1 MPENRSE
8 EQKRIEEMS
17 FFDLL
22 NSADFFGQ
30 DFWPRWQGSSVQDQF
45 GNIMSAEEQVPQ
57 DYNPEESFLD
67 GLMKNLGIG
76 VNNAVVGTREM
87 VKNPV
92 DTVKG
97 LGSMAATYGQGAVSY
112 LPGVGDLMKLGMTPE
127 RFEEVQAP
135 IIDAAVAGRD
145 LITDPAAMANMAYKY
160 PLEVGGTLAGIPS
173 LVREGG
179 NFFRAPETWD
189 PYDGHVDVPNIVNM
203 DDPVWVNVYDR
214 LVSGELMP
222 DELVSQMRADGNSEM
237 YIDAVLVEM
246 EELMETR
253 AGEIRNFLRS
263 VVEPTPATPG
273 LINTAD
279 NIDYGPTL
287 EQMIPADPVYLPF
300 PDVDDPTRPALTTL
314 DVEEIAAEAEAAGPP
329 PALLDVDDTL
339 AEAGFDGV
347 PTQDMHY
354 DQLMQTDM
362 GPQDLV
368 DNMVASGLNPT
379 RITEELVALRH
390 RARDEY
396 LVTGSLFAE
405 EMGNELASF
414 IERRQLDLPETVP
427 TQQQLWQGVDDTLED
442 INLDDLPDD
451 DALEDFSYLDLPET
465 VPTPAPAM
473 MTPAVTQQLLDTLD
487 DGYTAPD
494 FLPDQMLENLA
505 AAVNNQPELT
515 TQQMLEGPNPAPP
528 LVLRPPEATTAAN
541 FVHPEF
547 RPYQHQLRETV
558 IRAATDG
565 TLDDLYHQM
574 ASMGT
579 PDTAFDQ
586 ISRFGLQAA
595 EQFPDAGLSGLI
607 EQWAQKGK
615 PVASR
620 TSKLTDAKVIFS
632 ALNDIDILD
641 PDAAGAFS
649 PTAQSGAL
657 VNAFKDRLPAKFESK
672 EQLVAALGKLGPDAV
687 RPHDLDI
694 FSNRLDTED
703 LFANG
708 PVTKAQAFEALM
720 QSTDSALD
728 VTKMTGKQTKWHG
741 NFFEQGKLRSRGI
754 DIGEFYDYSE
764 NVLSIPDPVGV
775 TANQGGLVHPA
786 RKHWEAEAIPGA
798 PIAWWRSTVFKGQNK
813 PPVYVLGEAQSDWQQ
828 KIRKFAK
835 TPEAATAELT
845 SLQSKADVKI
855 DRANKVTRR
864 LEELRGERISALDN
878 SRPSI
883 HQLDDGTAV
892 TRPKSSTQLQNELR
906 KEELDIEI
914 QALGLERQKLKAEM
928 KDLDTR
934 ALELKDNPALNE
946 MGWTPKI
953 VGSDKAEWVSTVA
966 KQALLDAVNKGL
978 DTIAIPS
985 GEKVKGY
992 TMGEISGQNAF
1003 YGDVEK
1009 LKADPFAREGQLPNS
1024 MENALNAIAK
1034 KVLGSRNT
1042 FMEGFV
1048 NDRGFERVNVNIEG
1062 VGWVTQFK
1070 LDPKLIAA
1078 LKEEGI
1084 AAYKKGGIVSG
1095 SLLDIDIFG

>member
-1 MPENRSE
+1 ME
-8 EQKRIEEMS
+8 
-17 FFDLL
+17 
-22 NSADFFGQ
+22 
-30 DFWPRWQGSSVQDQF
+30 
-45 GNIMSAEEQVPQ
+45 
-57 DYNPEESFLD
+57 
-67 GLMKNLGIG
+67 NLGTG

-92 DTVKG
+92 DTVKD

-135 IIDAAVAGRD
+135 IINAAVAGRD

-173 LVREGG
+173 LVRAGR

-214 LVSGELMP
+214 LVSEELMP
-222 DELVSQMRADGNSEM
+222 EELVSQMRADGNSEM

-246 EELMETR
+246 EELARRGGNDGAFSNFQDYRLNGNAFEPDPDGGINNNYET
-253 AGEIRNFLRS
+253 
-263 VVEPTPATPG
+263 VVVPTPAPAG
-273 LINTAD
+273 LINTA
-279 NIDYGPTL
+279 N
-287 EQMIPADPVYLPF
+287 
-300 PDVDDPTRPALTTL
+300 
-314 DVEEIAAEAEAAGPP
+314 
-329 PALLDVDDTL
+329 
-339 AEAGFDGV
+339 GV

-547 RPYQHQLRETV
+547 RPYQHQLIDTV

-565 TLDDLYHQM
+565 ALDDLYHQM

-595 EQFPDAGLSGLI
+595 EQFWLFPDAGLSGLI

-620 TSKLTDAKVIFS
+620 TSKLTDAKVTFS

-728 VTKMTGKQTKWHG
+728 VTKMTGEQTKWHG
-741 NFFEQGKLRSRGI
+741 NFFEQGKLTSRGI
-754 DIGEFYDYSE
+754 DIGEFSDYSE
-764 NVLSIPDPVGV
+764 NVLSIPDPLGT

-845 SLQSKADVKI
+845 SLQSKLDVKI

-934 ALELKDNPALNE
+934 TLELKDNPALNE

-985 GEKVKGY
+985 GEKVKRY

-1009 LKADPFAREGQLPNS
+1009 LKADPFTREGQLPNS
-1024 MENALNAIAK
+1024 MENALDAIAK
-1034 KVLGSRNT
+1034 KVFGSN
-1042 FMEGFV
+1042 V

-1070 LDPKLIAA
+1070 LDPKLIAL

>member
-8 EQKRIEEMS
+8 EQKRIEEIS
-17 FFDLL
+17 FFDML
-22 NSADFFGQ
+22 NSTDFFGQ

-92 DTVKG
+92 DTVKD
-97 LGSMAATYGQGAVSY
+97 LGSMAATYGQGAASY
-112 LPGVGDLMKLGMTPE
+112 LPGVNDLMKLGMTPE

-160 PLEVGGTLAGIPS
+160 PLEVAGIPS
-173 LVREGG
+173 LVRAGG
-179 NFFRAPETWD
+179 NFFRAPRSLDNLDNYVLDNFGADPIPDTNTWD

-214 LVSGELMP
+214 LVSEELMP
-222 DELVSQMRADGNSEM
+222 EELVSQMRADGNSEM

-246 EELMETR
+246 EELAR
-253 AGEIRNFLRS
+253 RGGNDGAFSNFQ
-263 VVEPTPATPG
+263 
-273 LINTAD
+273 
-279 NIDYGPTL
+279 DYRLNGNAF
-287 EQMIPADPVYLPF
+287 E

-396 LVTGSLFAE
+396 LVTGSRFVE
-405 EMGNELASF
+405 ELGNELASF

-427 TQQQLWQGVDDTLED
+427 TQQQLWQGVED
-442 INLDDLPDD
+442 
-451 DALEDFSYLDLPET
+451 A
-465 VPTPAPAM
+465 AP
-473 MTPAVTQQLLDTLD
+473 
-487 DGYTAPD
+487 
-494 FLPDQMLENLA
+494 
-505 AAVNNQPELT
+505 AVNNQPELT

-595 EQFPDAGLSGLI
+595 EQFPEAGLSGSI

-657 VNAFKDRLPAKFESK
+657 VKAFENRLPAKFESK

-694 FSNRLDTED
+694 FSNATDD

-708 PVTKAQAFEALM
+708 PITKAQAFEALM

-754 DIGEFYDYSE
+754 DIGEFSDYSE
-764 NVLSIPDPVGV
+764 NVLSIPDPLGT
-775 TANQGGLVHPA
+775 TANQGELVHPA

-1009 LKADPFAREGQLPNS
+1009 LKADPFTREGQLPNS
-1024 MENALNAIAK
+1024 MENALDAIAK
-1034 KVLGSRNT
+1034 KVFGSN
-1042 FMEGFV
+1042 V

>member
-8 EQKRIEEMS
+8 EQKRIDNMS

-87 VKNPV
+87 VKHPV
-92 DTVKG
+92 DTAKG

-160 PLEVGGTLAGIPS
+160 PFEVAGIPS
-173 LVREGG
+173 LVGAG
-179 NFFRAPETWD
+179 VKFVRAPRSLDNLDNYVLDNFGADPIPDTNTWD

-214 LVSGELMP
+214 LVSEELMP
-222 DELVSQMRADGNSEM
+222 EELVSQMRADGNSEM

-246 EELMETR
+246 EELAR
-253 AGEIRNFLRS
+253 RGGNDGAFSNFQ
-263 VVEPTPATPG
+263 
-273 LINTAD
+273 
-279 NIDYGPTL
+279 DYRLNGNAF
-287 EQMIPADPVYLPF
+287 E

-379 RITEELVALRH
+379 QITEELVALRH

-396 LVTGSLFAE
+396 LVTGSRFVE
-405 EMGNELASF
+405 ELGNELASF

-427 TQQQLWQGVDDTLED
+427 TQQQLWQGVED
-442 INLDDLPDD
+442 
-451 DALEDFSYLDLPET
+451 A
-465 VPTPAPAM
+465 AP
-473 MTPAVTQQLLDTLD
+473 
-487 DGYTAPD
+487 
-494 FLPDQMLENLA
+494 
-505 AAVNNQPELT
+505 AVNNQPELT

-620 TSKLTDAKVIFS
+620 TSTLTDAKVIFS

-657 VNAFKDRLPAKFESK
+657 VKAFENRLPAKFESK

-741 NFFEQGKLRSRGI
+741 NFFEQGKLRIRGI
-754 DIGEFYDYSE
+754 DIGEFSDYSE

-775 TANQGGLVHPA
+775 TANQGNLVHPA

-845 SLQSKADVKI
+845 SLQSKLDVKI

-1009 LKADPFAREGQLPNS
+1009 LKADPFTREGQLPNS
-1024 MENALNAIAK
+1024 MENALDAIAK
-1034 KVLGSRNT
+1034 KVFGSN
-1042 FMEGFV
+1042 V

>member
-1 MPENRSE
+1 
-8 EQKRIEEMS
+8 
-17 FFDLL
+17 
-22 NSADFFGQ
+22 
-30 DFWPRWQGSSVQDQF
+30 
-45 GNIMSAEEQVPQ
+45 MSAEEQVPQ
-57 DYNPEESFLD
+57 DYNPEVPFWD
-67 GLMKNLGIG
+67 RFMGNLGTG
-76 VNNAVVGTREM
+76 VTNAVVGTREM

-92 DTVKG
+92 DTAKA
-97 LGSMAATYGQGAVSY
+97 LGSMAATYGQGAVSH

-135 IIDAAVAGRD
+135 IINAAVAGRD
-145 LITDPAAMANMAYKY
+145 LITDPAAMANIAYKY
-160 PLEVGGTLAGIPS
+160 PLDFFGTLASLPS
-173 LVREGG
+173 LVREGR

-214 LVSGELMP
+214 LVSEELMP
-222 DELVSQMRADGNSEM
+222 EELVSQMRADGNSEM
-237 YIDAVLVEM
+237 YIDAVLAEM
-246 EELMETR
+246 EELAR
-253 AGEIRNFLRS
+253 RGGNDGAFSNFQDYRLNGNAFEPDGINNKT
-263 VVEPTPATPG
+263 VVVPTPAPAG
-273 LINTAD
+273 LIN
-279 NIDYGPTL
+279 
-287 EQMIPADPVYLPF
+287 
-300 PDVDDPTRPALTTL
+300 
-314 DVEEIAAEAEAAGPP
+314 AAN
-329 PALLDVDDTL
+329 
-339 AEAGFDGV
+339 GV

-379 RITEELVALRH
+379 QITEELVALRH

-396 LVTGSLFAE
+396 LVTGSRFVE
-405 EMGNELASF
+405 ELGNELASF
-414 IERRQLDLPETVP
+414 IERRQ
-427 TQQQLWQGVDDTLED
+427 
-442 INLDDLPDD
+442 
-451 DALEDFSYLDLPET
+451 LDLPET

-595 EQFPDAGLSGLI
+595 EQFPDAGLSGSI

-741 NFFEQGKLRSRGI
+741 NFFKQGKLTSRGI

-1009 LKADPFAREGQLPNS
+1009 LKADPFTREGQLPNS
-1024 MENALNAIAK
+1024 MENALDAIAK
-1034 KVLGSRNT
+1034 KVFGSN
-1042 FMEGFV
+1042 V

-1095 SLLDIDIFG
+1095 SLLDIDVFG

>member
-45 GNIMSAEEQVPQ
+45 GNIMSAEEKVPQ

-92 DTVKG
+92 DTVKD

-135 IIDAAVAGRD
+135 IINAAVAGRD

-160 PLEVGGTLAGIPS
+160 PLEVGGIPS
-173 LVREGG
+173 LVRAGG
-179 NFFRAPETWD
+179 NFFRAPRSLDDEVLDNFGADPIPDTNTWD
-189 PYDGHVDVPNIVNM
+189 PYVPNIVNM

-214 LVSGELMP
+214 LVSEELMP
-222 DELVSQMRADGNSEM
+222 EELVSQMRADGNSEM
-237 YIDAVLVEM
+237 YIDAVLGEM
-246 EELMETR
+246 EELARRGGNDGAFSNLLDHRANRLFGFLNENAFEPDET
-253 AGEIRNFLRS
+253 
-263 VVEPTPATPG
+263 VVVPTPAPAG
-273 LINTAD
+273 LINTA
-279 NIDYGPTL
+279 N
-287 EQMIPADPVYLPF
+287 
-300 PDVDDPTRPALTTL
+300 
-314 DVEEIAAEAEAAGPP
+314 
-329 PALLDVDDTL
+329 
-339 AEAGFDGV
+339 GV

-362 GPQDLV
+362 SPQDLV
-368 DNMVASGLNPT
+368 DNMVASGLNPA

-396 LVTGSLFAE
+396 FVTGSRFVE
-405 EMGNELASF
+405 ELGNELASF

-595 EQFPDAGLSGLI
+595 EQFPEAGLSGSI

-657 VNAFKDRLPAKFESK
+657 VKAFENRLPAKFESK

-694 FSNRLDTED
+694 FSNATDD

-708 PVTKAQAFEALM
+708 PITKAQAFKALM

-741 NFFEQGKLRSRGI
+741 NFFEQGKLTSRGI
-754 DIGEFYDYSE
+754 DIGEFSDYSE
-764 NVLSIPDPVGV
+764 NVLSIPDPLGT
-775 TANQGGLVHPA
+775 TANQGRLVHPA

-934 ALELKDNPALNE
+934 ALELKDNPALSE

-1024 MENALNAIAK
+1024 MENALDAIAK
-1034 KVLGSRNT
+1034 KVFGSN
-1042 FMEGFV
+1042 V
-1048 NDRGFERVNVNIEG
+1048 NDKGFQRVNVNIEG

>member
-30 DFWPRWQGSSVQDQF
+30 DFRPRWQGSSVQDQF

-57 DYNPEESFLD
+57 DYKPERPFWDSF
-67 GLMKNLGIG
+67 MENLGTG
-76 VNNAVVGTREM
+76 VNNAVVDTREM
-87 VKNPV
+87 VKHPV
-92 DTVKG
+92 DTVKA
-97 LGSMAATYGQGAVSY
+97 LGSMAATYGQGAASY

-135 IIDAAVAGRD
+135 IIDAAVAGGD
-145 LITDPAAMANMAYKY
+145 LVTDPAAMANMLYKY
-160 PLEVGGTLAGIPS
+160 PLEAGGILANLPS

-179 NFFRAPETWD
+179 NFLRAPGSLDNLDDEVLNIFGADPIPDTNTWD
-189 PYDGHVDVPNIVNM
+189 PNVPNIVNM

-214 LVSGELMP
+214 LVSEELMP
-222 DELVSQMRADGNSEM
+222 EELVSQMRADGNNEM

-246 EELMETR
+246 EELALGLGNDGAFSNLQDYRLNGNAFEPD
-253 AGEIRNFLRS
+253 ADGEIRNFLRS
-263 VVEPTPATPG
+263 VVVPTPAPAG
-273 LINTAD
+273 LINAADAVPD

-329 PALLDVDDTL
+329 PALLGVDDTL
-339 AEAGFDGV
+339 EDIDLDEAGFDGV
-347 PTQDMHY
+347 PTQ
-354 DQLMQTDM
+354 
-362 GPQDLV
+362 
-368 DNMVASGLNPT
+368 
-379 RITEELVALRH
+379 
-390 RARDEY
+390 
-396 LVTGSLFAE
+396 
-405 EMGNELASF
+405 
-414 IERRQLDLPETVP
+414 DLPETVP

-465 VPTPAPAM
+465 VPTMEQIAE
-473 MTPAVTQQLLDTLD
+473 L
-487 DGYTAPD
+487 
-494 FLPDQMLENLA
+494 
-505 AAVNNQPELT
+505 VNNQPELT

-595 EQFPDAGLSGLI
+595 EQFPDAGLSGSI

-620 TSKLTDAKVIFS
+620 TSKLPDAKVVFS

-641 PDAAGAFS
+641 PNAAGAFS

-657 VNAFKDRLPAKFESK
+657 VKAFENRMPAKFESK

-694 FSNRLDTED
+694 FSNATDD

-708 PVTKAQAFEALM
+708 PITKAQALKALM

-741 NFFEQGKLRSRGI
+741 NFFEQGKLTSRGI
-754 DIGEFYDYSE
+754 DIGEFSDYSE
-764 NVLSIPDPVGV
+764 NVLSIPDPLGT
-775 TANQGGLVHPA
+775 TANQGKLVHPA

-845 SLQSKADVKI
+845 SLQSKLDVKI

-864 LEELRGERISALDN
+864 FKELIGGI
-878 SRPSI
+878 
-883 HQLDDGTAV
+883 DDV
-892 TRPKSSTQLQNELR
+892 
-906 KEELDIEI
+906 EI
-914 QALGLERQKLKAEM
+914 KDLAIERQKLKAEM

-934 ALELKDNPALNE
+934 SLELKDNPALNE

-1009 LKADPFAREGQLPNS
+1009 LKADPFTREGQLPNS
-1024 MENALNAIAK
+1024 MENALDAIAK
-1034 KVLGSRNT
+1034 KVFGSN
-1042 FMEGFV
+1042 V
-1048 NDRGFERVNVNIEG
+1048 NDKGFQRVNVNIEG

-1084 AAYKKGGIVSG
+1084 AAYKKGGVVSG
-1095 SLLDIDIFG
+1095 SLLDIDVFG

>member
-8 EQKRIEEMS
+8 EQKRIDNMS

-30 DFWPRWQGSSVQDQF
+30 DFRPRWQGSSVQDQF

-57 DYNPEESFLD
+57 DYNPEVPFWDRFME
-67 GLMKNLGIG
+67 NLGTG
-76 VNNAVVGTREM
+76 VTNAVVGTREM
-87 VKNPV
+87 VENPV
-92 DTVKG
+92 DTAKA

-112 LPGVGDLMKLGMTPE
+112 IPGVGDLMKLGMTPE

-135 IIDAAVAGRD
+135 IINAAVAGRD

-179 NFFRAPETWD
+179 NFFRAPRSLDDEVLNNFGAEVLDNVGADPETWD

-214 LVSGELMP
+214 LVSEELMP
-222 DELVSQMRADGNSEM
+222 EELVSQMRADGNSEM

-246 EELMETR
+246 EELARRGGNDGAFSNLLDHR
-253 AGEIRNFLRS
+253 ANRLFGFLNGNAFEPDPDGEIRNFLRS

-329 PALLDVDDTL
+329 PALL
-339 AEAGFDGV
+339 
-347 PTQDMHY
+347 
-354 DQLMQTDM
+354 
-362 GPQDLV
+362 
-368 DNMVASGLNPT
+368 
-379 RITEELVALRH
+379 
-390 RARDEY
+390 
-396 LVTGSLFAE
+396 
-405 EMGNELASF
+405 
-414 IERRQLDLPETVP
+414 
-427 TQQQLWQGVDDTLED
+427 GVDDTLED
-442 INLDDLPDD
+442 IILDDLPDD

-565 TLDDLYHQM
+565 ALDDLYHQM

-595 EQFPDAGLSGLI
+595 EQFWLFPDAGLSGLI

-657 VNAFKDRLPAKFESK
+657 VKAFENRMPAKFESK

-741 NFFEQGKLRSRGI
+741 NFFEQGTLRIRGI
-754 DIGEFYDYSE
+754 DIGEFSDYSE
-764 NVLSIPDPVGV
+764 NVLSIPDPLGT
-775 TANQGGLVHPA
+775 TANQGKLVHPA

-845 SLQSKADVKI
+845 SLQSKLDVKI
-855 DRANKVTRR
+855 DRANKVNRR
-864 LEELRGERISALDN
+864 LEELREERISALDN

-1070 LDPKLIAA
+1070 LDPKLIAL

-1095 SLLDIDIFG
+1095 SLLDIDVFG

>member
-8 EQKRIEEMS
+8 EQKRIDNMS
-17 FFDLL
+17 FFDML
-22 NSADFFGQ
+22 NSTDFFGQ
-30 DFWPRWQGSSVQDQF
+30 DFRPRWQGSSVQDQF

-57 DYNPEESFLD
+57 DYNPEVPFWD
-67 GLMKNLGIG
+67 RFMGNLGTG
-76 VNNAVVGTREM
+76 VTNAVVGTREM

-92 DTVKG
+92 DTAKA
-97 LGSMAATYGQGAVSY
+97 LGSMAATYGQGAVSH

-135 IIDAAVAGRD
+135 IINAAVAGRD

-160 PLEVGGTLAGIPS
+160 PLEVGGTLAGLPS
-173 LVREGG
+173 LVREGR

-203 DDPVWVNVYDR
+203 DDPVWANVYDR
-214 LVSGELMP
+214 LVSEELMP
-222 DELVSQMRADGNSEM
+222 EELVSQMRADGNSEM

-246 EELMETR
+246 EELARRRGNDGAFSNFQDYRLNGNAFEPDET
-253 AGEIRNFLRS
+253 

-379 RITEELVALRH
+379 RITEELVALRQ

-396 LVTGSLFAE
+396 LVTGSRFVE
-405 EMGNELASF
+405 ELGNELALF
-414 IERRQLDLPETVP
+414 IERRQ
-427 TQQQLWQGVDDTLED
+427 
-442 INLDDLPDD
+442 
-451 DALEDFSYLDLPET
+451 LDLPET

-672 EQLVAALGKLGPDAV
+672 EQLVAALGKLGPNAV

-694 FSNRLDTED
+694 FSNATDD

-708 PVTKAQAFEALM
+708 PITKAQAFEALM

-741 NFFEQGKLRSRGI
+741 NFFKQGKLTSRGI
-754 DIGEFYDYSE
+754 DIGEFSDYSE

-775 TANQGGLVHPA
+775 TANQGNLVHPA

-845 SLQSKADVKI
+845 SLLSKSDVKI
-855 DRANKVTRR
+855 DRAFKVKRR
-864 LEELRGERISALDN
+864 LEELQEERISALDN

-914 QALGLERQKLKAEM
+914 QALGLERQKLKAEL
-928 KDLDTR
+928 KDYEIR
-934 ALELKDNPALNE
+934 AQDLNDNPALSE

-1024 MENALNAIAK
+1024 MENALDVIAK
-1034 KVLGSRNT
+1034 KVFGSN
-1042 FMEGFV
+1042 V
-1048 NDRGFERVNVNIEG
+1048 NDRGFQRVNVNIEG

-1095 SLLDIDIFG
+1095 SLLDIDVFG

>member
-8 EQKRIEEMS
+8 EQKRIDNMS
-17 FFDLL
+17 FFDML
-22 NSADFFGQ
+22 NSTDFFGQ
-30 DFWPRWQGSSVQDQF
+30 DFRPRWQGSSVQDQF

-57 DYNPEESFLD
+57 DYNPEVPFWD
-67 GLMKNLGIG
+67 RFMGNLGTG
-76 VNNAVVGTREM
+76 VTNAVVGTREM

-92 DTVKG
+92 DTAKA

-135 IIDAAVAGRD
+135 IINAAVAGRD

-203 DDPVWVNVYDR
+203 DDPVWANVYDR
-214 LVSGELMP
+214 LVSEELMP
-222 DELVSQMRADGNSEM
+222 EELVSQMRADGNSEM

-246 EELMETR
+246 EELARRRGNDGAFSNFQDYRLNGNAFEPDET
-253 AGEIRNFLRS
+253 

-379 RITEELVALRH
+379 RITEELVALRQ

-396 LVTGSLFAE
+396 LVTGSRFVE
-405 EMGNELASF
+405 ELGNELALF
-414 IERRQLDLPETVP
+414 IERRQ
-427 TQQQLWQGVDDTLED
+427 
-442 INLDDLPDD
+442 
-451 DALEDFSYLDLPET
+451 LDLPET

-694 FSNRLDTED
+694 FSNATDD

-708 PVTKAQAFEALM
+708 PITKAQAFEALM

-754 DIGEFYDYSE
+754 DIGEFSDYSE

-775 TANQGGLVHPA
+775 TANQGNLF
-786 RKHWEAEAIPGA
+786 
-798 PIAWWRSTVFKGQNK
+798 T
-813 PPVYVLGEAQSDWQQ
+813 
-828 KIRKFAK
+828 
-835 TPEAATAELT
+835 
-845 SLQSKADVKI
+845 LQE
-855 DRANKVTRR
+855 NT
-864 LEELRGERISALDN
+864 G
-878 SRPSI
+878 
-883 HQLDDGTAV
+883 
-892 TRPKSSTQLQNELR
+892 RPKLS
-906 KEELDIEI
+906 
-914 QALGLERQKLKAEM
+914 LEHQ
-928 KDLDTR
+928 
-934 ALELKDNPALNE
+934 
-946 MGWTPKI
+946 
-953 VGSDKAEWVSTVA
+953 
-966 KQALLDAVNKGL
+966 
-978 DTIAIPS
+978 
-985 GEKVKGY
+985 
-992 TMGEISGQNAF
+992 
-1003 YGDVEK
+1003 
-1009 LKADPFAREGQLPNS
+1009 
-1024 MENALNAIAK
+1024 
-1034 KVLGSRNT
+1034 
-1042 FMEGFV
+1042 
-1048 NDRGFERVNVNIEG
+1048 
-1062 VGWVTQFK
+1062 
-1070 LDPKLIAA
+1070 
-1078 LKEEGI
+1078 
-1084 AAYKKGGIVSG
+1084 
-1095 SLLDIDIFG
+1095 

>member
-1 MPENRSE
+1 VSPPHPPYLRGG
-8 EQKRIEEMS
+8 
-17 FFDLL
+17 LL
-22 NSADFFGQ
+22 CAS
-30 DFWPRWQGSSVQDQF
+30 
-45 GNIMSAEEQVPQ
+45 
-57 DYNPEESFLD
+57 YLH
-67 GLMKNLGIG
+67 
-76 VNNAVVGTREM
+76 
-87 VKNPV
+87 
-92 DTVKG
+92 
-97 LGSMAATYGQGAVSY
+97 ATYGQGAVSY

-135 IIDAAVAGRD
+135 IINAAVAGRD

-173 LVREGG
+173 LVREGR

-189 PYDGHVDVPNIVNM
+189 PYDWHVDVPNIVNM

-214 LVSGELMP
+214 LVSEELMP
-222 DELVSQMRADGNSEM
+222 EEIVSQMRADGNSEM

-246 EELMETR
+246 EELARRGGNDGAFSNLQDYRLNGNAFEPD
-253 AGEIRNFLRS
+253 ADGEIRNFLRS

-329 PALLDVDDTL
+329 PALL
-339 AEAGFDGV
+339 
-347 PTQDMHY
+347 
-354 DQLMQTDM
+354 
-362 GPQDLV
+362 
-368 DNMVASGLNPT
+368 
-379 RITEELVALRH
+379 
-390 RARDEY
+390 
-396 LVTGSLFAE
+396 
-405 EMGNELASF
+405 
-414 IERRQLDLPETVP
+414 
-427 TQQQLWQGVDDTLED
+427 GVDDTLED

-465 VPTPAPAM
+465 VPTMEQIAE
-473 MTPAVTQQLLDTLD
+473 L
-487 DGYTAPD
+487 
-494 FLPDQMLENLA
+494 
-505 AAVNNQPELT
+505 VNNQPELT

-595 EQFPDAGLSGLI
+595 EQFPEAGLSGLI

-620 TSKLTDAKVIFS
+620 TSTLTDAKVTFS

-657 VNAFKDRLPAKFESK
+657 VKAFKDRLPAKFESK

-694 FSNRLDTED
+694 FSNATDD

-708 PVTKAQAFEALM
+708 PITKAQAFEALM

-741 NFFEQGKLRSRGI
+741 NFFEQGKLRIRGI
-754 DIGEFYDYSE
+754 DIGEFSDYSE

-775 TANQGGLVHPA
+775 TANQGNLVHPA

-845 SLQSKADVKI
+845 SLLSKSDVKI

-864 LEELRGERISALDN
+864 LEELREERISALDN

-906 KEELDIEI
+906 REELDIEI

-934 ALELKDNPALNE
+934 ALELKDNPALSE

-1070 LDPKLIAA
+1070 LDPKLIAL

-1095 SLLDIDIFG
+1095 SLLDIDVFG

>member
-8 EQKRIEEMS
+8 EQKRIDNMS

-57 DYNPEESFLD
+57 DYNPEVPFWDSF
-67 GLMKNLGIG
+67 MENLGTG

-92 DTVKG
+92 DTVKD
-97 LGSMAATYGQGAVSY
+97 LGSMAATYGQGAASY

-203 DDPVWVNVYDR
+203 DDPVWVNVYNR
-214 LVSGELMP
+214 LVSEELMP
-222 DELVSQMRADGNSEM
+222 EELVSQMRADGNSEM

-246 EELMETR
+246 EELARRGGNDGAFSNFQDYRLNGNAFEPDET
-253 AGEIRNFLRS
+253 
-263 VVEPTPATPG
+263 VVVPTPAPAG
-273 LINTAD
+273 LINTA
-279 NIDYGPTL
+279 
-287 EQMIPADPVYLPF
+287 
-300 PDVDDPTRPALTTL
+300 
-314 DVEEIAAEAEAAGPP
+314 
-329 PALLDVDDTL
+329 
-339 AEAGFDGV
+339 DGV

-465 VPTPAPAM
+465 VPTMEQIAE
-473 MTPAVTQQLLDTLD
+473 L
-487 DGYTAPD
+487 
-494 FLPDQMLENLA
+494 
-505 AAVNNQPELT
+505 VNNQPELT

-586 ISRFGLQAA
+586 ISRFGQQAA
-595 EQFPDAGLSGLI
+595 EQFPYAGLSGSI

-694 FSNRLDTED
+694 FSNATDD

-708 PVTKAQAFEALM
+708 PITKAQAFEALM

-754 DIGEFYDYSE
+754 DIGEFSDYSE
-764 NVLSIPDPVGV
+764 NVLSIPDPLGT
-775 TANQGGLVHPA
+775 TANQGRLVHPA

-845 SLQSKADVKI
+845 SLLSKSDVKI
-855 DRANKVTRR
+855 DRADKVKRR
-864 LEELRGERISALDN
+864 LKELIVGI
-878 SRPSI
+878 
-883 HQLDDGTAV
+883 DDV
-892 TRPKSSTQLQNELR
+892 
-906 KEELDIEI
+906 EI
-914 QALGLERQKLKAEM
+914 KDLAIERQKLKAEL
-928 KDLDTR
+928 KDYEIR
-934 ALELKDNPALNE
+934 AQDLNDNPALSE

-1070 LDPKLIAA
+1070 LDPKLIAL

-1095 SLLDIDIFG
+1095 SLLDIDVFG

>member
-8 EQKRIEEMS
+8 EQKRIDNMS

-92 DTVKG
+92 DTVKD

-160 PLEVGGTLAGIPS
+160 PFEVAGIPS
-173 LVREGG
+173 LVGAG
-179 NFFRAPETWD
+179 VKFVRAPRSLDNLDNYVLDNFGADPIPDTNTWD

-214 LVSGELMP
+214 LVSEELMP
-222 DELVSQMRADGNSEM
+222 EELVSQMRADGNSEM

-246 EELMETR
+246 EELARRGGNDGAFSNFQDYRLNGNAFEPDPDGGINNNYET
-253 AGEIRNFLRS
+253 
-263 VVEPTPATPG
+263 VVVPTPAPAG
-273 LINTAD
+273 LIN
-279 NIDYGPTL
+279 
-287 EQMIPADPVYLPF
+287 
-300 PDVDDPTRPALTTL
+300 
-314 DVEEIAAEAEAAGPP
+314 AAN
-329 PALLDVDDTL
+329 
-339 AEAGFDGV
+339 GV

-379 RITEELVALRH
+379 QITEELVALRH

-396 LVTGSLFAE
+396 LVTGSRFVE
-405 EMGNELASF
+405 ELGNELASF
-414 IERRQLDLPETVP
+414 IERRQ
-427 TQQQLWQGVDDTLED
+427 
-442 INLDDLPDD
+442 
-451 DALEDFSYLDLPET
+451 LDLPET

-595 EQFPDAGLSGLI
+595 EQFPDAGLSGSI

-694 FSNRLDTED
+694 FSNATDD

-708 PVTKAQAFEALM
+708 PITKAQAFEALM

-741 NFFEQGKLRSRGI
+741 NFFEQGKLTSRGI
-754 DIGEFYDYSE
+754 DIGEFSDYSE
-764 NVLSIPDPVGV
+764 NVLSIPDPLGT
-775 TANQGGLVHPA
+775 TANQGRLVHPA

-1009 LKADPFAREGQLPNS
+1009 LKADPFTREGQLPNS
-1024 MENALNAIAK
+1024 MENALDAIAK
-1034 KVLGSRNT
+1034 KVFGSN
-1042 FMEGFV
+1042 V
-1048 NDRGFERVNVNIEG
+1048 NDKGFQRVNVNIEG

>member
-8 EQKRIEEMS
+8 EQKRIDNMS

-30 DFWPRWQGSSVQDQF
+30 DVRPRWQGSSVQDQF

-57 DYNPEESFLD
+57 DYNPEAPFWD
-67 GLMKNLGIG
+67 GFMKNLGAG
-76 VNNAVVGTREM
+76 VNNAVVGTREI
-87 VKNPV
+87 VKHPV
-92 DTVKG
+92 DTAKD

-135 IIDAAVAGRD
+135 IINAAVAGRD

-173 LVREGG
+173 LVREGR

-189 PYDGHVDVPNIVNM
+189 PYDWHVDVPNIVNM

-214 LVSGELMP
+214 LVSEELMP
-222 DELVSQMRADGNSEM
+222 EEIVSQMRADGNSEM

-246 EELMETR
+246 EELARRGGNDGAFSNLQDYRLNGNAFEPD
-253 AGEIRNFLRS
+253 ADGEIRNFLRS

-329 PALLDVDDTL
+329 PALL
-339 AEAGFDGV
+339 
-347 PTQDMHY
+347 
-354 DQLMQTDM
+354 
-362 GPQDLV
+362 
-368 DNMVASGLNPT
+368 
-379 RITEELVALRH
+379 
-390 RARDEY
+390 
-396 LVTGSLFAE
+396 
-405 EMGNELASF
+405 
-414 IERRQLDLPETVP
+414 
-427 TQQQLWQGVDDTLED
+427 GVDDTLED

-465 VPTPAPAM
+465 VPTMEQIAE
-473 MTPAVTQQLLDTLD
+473 L
-487 DGYTAPD
+487 
-494 FLPDQMLENLA
+494 
-505 AAVNNQPELT
+505 VNNQPELT

-595 EQFPDAGLSGLI
+595 EQFPEAGLSGLI

-620 TSKLTDAKVIFS
+620 TSKLTDAKVTFS

-657 VNAFKDRLPAKFESK
+657 VKAFKDRLPAKFESK

-694 FSNRLDTED
+694 FSNATDD

-708 PVTKAQAFEALM
+708 PITKAQAFEALM

-741 NFFEQGKLRSRGI
+741 NFFEQGKLRIRGI
-754 DIGEFYDYSE
+754 DIGEFSDYSE

-775 TANQGGLVHPA
+775 TANQGNLVHPA

-845 SLQSKADVKI
+845 SLLSKSDVKI

-864 LEELRGERISALDN
+864 LEELREERISALDN

-906 KEELDIEI
+906 REELDIEI

-934 ALELKDNPALNE
+934 ALELKDNPALSE

-1070 LDPKLIAA
+1070 LDPKLIAL

-1095 SLLDIDIFG
+1095 SLLDIDVFG

>member
-1 MPENRSE
+1 M
-8 EQKRIEEMS
+8 I
-17 FFDLL
+17 
-22 NSADFFGQ
+22 
-30 DFWPRWQGSSVQDQF
+30 
-45 GNIMSAEEQVPQ
+45 
-57 DYNPEESFLD
+57 
-67 GLMKNLGIG
+67 
-76 VNNAVVGTREM
+76 
-87 VKNPV
+87 
-92 DTVKG
+92 
-97 LGSMAATYGQGAVSY
+97 
-112 LPGVGDLMKLGMTPE
+112 
-127 RFEEVQAP
+127 
-135 IIDAAVAGRD
+135 
-145 LITDPAAMANMAYKY
+145 
-160 PLEVGGTLAGIPS
+160 
-173 LVREGG
+173 
-179 NFFRAPETWD
+179 
-189 PYDGHVDVPNIVNM
+189 
-203 DDPVWVNVYDR
+203 R
-214 LVSGELMP
+214 LK
-222 DELVSQMRADGNSEM
+222 
-237 YIDAVLVEM
+237 
-246 EELMETR
+246 
-253 AGEIRNFLRS
+253 
-263 VVEPTPATPG
+263 
-273 LINTAD
+273 
-279 NIDYGPTL
+279 
-287 EQMIPADPVYLPF
+287 
-300 PDVDDPTRPALTTL
+300 
-314 DVEEIAAEAEAAGPP
+314 
-329 PALLDVDDTL
+329 
-339 AEAGFDGV
+339 
-347 PTQDMHY
+347 
-354 DQLMQTDM
+354 
-362 GPQDLV
+362 
-368 DNMVASGLNPT
+368 
-379 RITEELVALRH
+379 
-390 RARDEY
+390 
-396 LVTGSLFAE
+396 
-405 EMGNELASF
+405 
-414 IERRQLDLPETVP
+414 
-427 TQQQLWQGVDDTLED
+427 QQ
-442 INLDDLPDD
+442 
-451 DALEDFSYLDLPET
+451 
-465 VPTPAPAM
+465 
-473 MTPAVTQQLLDTLD
+473 QQLLDTLD

-595 EQFPDAGLSGLI
+595 EQFPEAGLSGSI

-657 VNAFKDRLPAKFESK
+657 VKAFENRLPAKFESK

-741 NFFEQGKLRSRGI
+741 NFFKQGKLTSRGI

-1070 LDPKLIAA
+1070 LDPKLIAL

>member
-8 EQKRIEEMS
+8 EQKRIDNMS

-22 NSADFFGQ
+22 NSADFFNQ
-30 DFWPRWQGSSVQDQF
+30 DLRPRWQGSSVQDQF

-57 DYNPEESFLD
+57 DYNPEVPFWDRFME
-67 GLMKNLGIG
+67 NLGTG
-76 VNNAVVGTREM
+76 VTNAVVGTREM

-92 DTVKG
+92 DTAKA
-97 LGSMAATYGQGAVSY
+97 LGSMAATYGQGAVSH

-214 LVSGELMP
+214 LVSEELMP
-222 DELVSQMRADGNSEM
+222 EELVSQMRADGNSEM

-246 EELMETR
+246 EELARRRGNDGAFSNFQDYRLNGNAFEPDET
-253 AGEIRNFLRS
+253 
-263 VVEPTPATPG
+263 VVVPTPAPAG
-273 LINTAD
+273 LINTA
-279 NIDYGPTL
+279 N
-287 EQMIPADPVYLPF
+287 
-300 PDVDDPTRPALTTL
+300 
-314 DVEEIAAEAEAAGPP
+314 
-329 PALLDVDDTL
+329 
-339 AEAGFDGV
+339 GV

-494 FLPDQMLENLA
+494 FLPDQMLENLV

-515 TQQMLEGPNPAPP
+515 TQQILDGPNPAPP

-620 TSKLTDAKVIFS
+620 TSTLTDAKVIFS

-657 VNAFKDRLPAKFESK
+657 VKAFENRLPAKFESK

-741 NFFEQGKLRSRGI
+741 NFFEQGKLTSRGI
-754 DIGEFYDYSE
+754 DIGEFSDYSE

-775 TANQGGLVHPA
+775 TANQGNLVHPA

-864 LEELRGERISALDN
+864 LEELREERISALDN

-928 KDLDTR
+928 NDLDTR

-1024 MENALNAIAK
+1024 MENALDVIAK
-1034 KVLGSRNT
+1034 KVFGSN
-1042 FMEGFV
+1042 V
-1048 NDRGFERVNVNIEG
+1048 NDRGFQRVNVNIEG

>member
-8 EQKRIEEMS
+8 EQKRIDNMS

-30 DFWPRWQGSSVQDQF
+30 DVRPRWQGSSVQDQF
-45 GNIMSAEEQVPQ
+45 GNIMSSEEQVPQ
-57 DYNPEESFLD
+57 DYNPEVPFWD
-67 GLMKNLGIG
+67 RFMGNLGTG
-76 VNNAVVGTREM
+76 VNNAVVDFREM
-87 VKNPV
+87 VKHPV
-92 DTVKG
+92 DMAKG
-97 LGSMAATYGQGAVSY
+97 LGSMAATYGQGAVSH

-135 IIDAAVAGRD
+135 IINAAVAGRD
-145 LITDPAAMANMAYKY
+145 LITDPAAMANIAYKY
-160 PLEVGGTLAGIPS
+160 PLDFFGTLAGLPP
-173 LVREGG
+173 LVREGVKFVRSPRSLDDEVLDNVG
-179 NFFRAPETWD
+179 AEVLDNVGADPETETWD

-214 LVSGELMP
+214 LVSEELMP

-246 EELMETR
+246 EELARRGGNDGAFSNLQDYRLNGNAFEPDPD
-253 AGEIRNFLRS
+253 GEIRDFLRS

-273 LINTAD
+273 LINAADAVFEMPEALRAQIDAHFAPTDQDLTAQLREGLNPTPD
-279 NIDYGPTL
+279 NI
-287 EQMIPADPVYLPF
+287 
-300 PDVDDPTRPALTTL
+300 VDDPTRPALTTL

-329 PALLDVDDTL
+329 PALL
-339 AEAGFDGV
+339 
-347 PTQDMHY
+347 
-354 DQLMQTDM
+354 
-362 GPQDLV
+362 
-368 DNMVASGLNPT
+368 
-379 RITEELVALRH
+379 
-390 RARDEY
+390 
-396 LVTGSLFAE
+396 
-405 EMGNELASF
+405 
-414 IERRQLDLPETVP
+414 
-427 TQQQLWQGVDDTLED
+427 GVDDTLED
-442 INLDDLPDD
+442 IILDDLPDD

-515 TQQMLEGPNPAPP
+515 TQQILDGPNPAPP

-657 VNAFKDRLPAKFESK
+657 VNAFKNRLPAKFESK

-694 FSNRLDTED
+694 FSNATDD

-708 PVTKAQAFEALM
+708 PITKAQAFEALM
-720 QSTDSALD
+720 QSTNSALD

-741 NFFEQGKLRSRGI
+741 NFFKQGKLRSRGI
-754 DIGEFYDYSE
+754 DIGEFSDYSE

-775 TANQGGLVHPA
+775 TANQGKLVHPA

-845 SLQSKADVKI
+845 SLQSKLDVKI
-855 DRANKVTRR
+855 DRANKVNRR
-864 LEELRGERISALDN
+864 LKELIGGI
-878 SRPSI
+878 
-883 HQLDDGTAV
+883 DDV
-892 TRPKSSTQLQNELR
+892 
-906 KEELDIEI
+906 EI
-914 QALGLERQKLKAEM
+914 KDLAIERQKLKAEM

-985 GEKVKGY
+985 GKKVESY

-1024 MENALNAIAK
+1024 MENALDVIAK

-1070 LDPKLIAA
+1070 LDPKLIAL

-1095 SLLDIDIFG
+1095 SLLDIDVFGEEKT

>member
-8 EQKRIEEMS
+8 EQKRIDNMS
-17 FFDLL
+17 FFDML
-22 NSADFFGQ
+22 NSTDFFGQ
-30 DFWPRWQGSSVQDQF
+30 DFRPRWQGSSVQDQF

-57 DYNPEESFLD
+57 DYNPEVPFWD
-67 GLMKNLGIG
+67 RFMGNLGTG
-76 VNNAVVGTREM
+76 VTNAVVGTREM

-92 DTVKG
+92 DTAKA
-97 LGSMAATYGQGAVSY
+97 LGSMAATYGQGAVSH

-135 IIDAAVAGRD
+135 IINAAVAGRD
-145 LITDPAAMANMAYKY
+145 LITDPAAMANIAYKY
-160 PLEVGGTLAGIPS
+160 PLDFFGTLASLPS
-173 LVREGG
+173 LVREGR

-214 LVSGELMP
+214 LVSEELMP
-222 DELVSQMRADGNSEM
+222 EELVSQMRADGNSEM
-237 YIDAVLVEM
+237 YIDAVLAEM
-246 EELMETR
+246 EELARRGGNDGAFSNFQDYRLNGNAFEPDET
-253 AGEIRNFLRS
+253 
-263 VVEPTPATPG
+263 VVVPTPAPAG
-273 LINTAD
+273 LIN
-279 NIDYGPTL
+279 
-287 EQMIPADPVYLPF
+287 
-300 PDVDDPTRPALTTL
+300 
-314 DVEEIAAEAEAAGPP
+314 AAN
-329 PALLDVDDTL
+329 
-339 AEAGFDGV
+339 GV

-379 RITEELVALRH
+379 QITEELVALRH

-396 LVTGSLFAE
+396 LVTGSRFVE
-405 EMGNELASF
+405 ELGNELASF
-414 IERRQLDLPETVP
+414 IERRQ
-427 TQQQLWQGVDDTLED
+427 
-442 INLDDLPDD
+442 
-451 DALEDFSYLDLPET
+451 LDLPET

-595 EQFPDAGLSGLI
+595 EQFPDAGLSGSI

-741 NFFEQGKLRSRGI
+741 NFFKQGKLTSRGI

-1009 LKADPFAREGQLPNS
+1009 LKADPFTREGQLPNS
-1024 MENALNAIAK
+1024 MENALDAIAK
-1034 KVLGSRNT
+1034 KVFGSN
-1042 FMEGFV
+1042 V

-1095 SLLDIDIFG
+1095 SLLDIDVFG

>member
-8 EQKRIEEMS
+8 EQKRIDNMS

-87 VKNPV
+87 VKHPV
-92 DTVKG
+92 DTAKG

-160 PLEVGGTLAGIPS
+160 PFEVAGIPS
-173 LVREGG
+173 LVGAG
-179 NFFRAPETWD
+179 VKFVRAPRSLDNLDNYVLDNFGADPIPDTNTWD

-214 LVSGELMP
+214 LVSEELMP
-222 DELVSQMRADGNSEM
+222 EELVSQMRADGNSEM

-246 EELMETR
+246 EELAR
-253 AGEIRNFLRS
+253 RGGNDGAFSNFQ
-263 VVEPTPATPG
+263 
-273 LINTAD
+273 
-279 NIDYGPTL
+279 DYRLNGNAF
-287 EQMIPADPVYLPF
+287 E

-379 RITEELVALRH
+379 QITEELVALRH

-396 LVTGSLFAE
+396 LVTGSRFVE
-405 EMGNELASF
+405 ELGNELASF

-427 TQQQLWQGVDDTLED
+427 TQQQLWQGVED
-442 INLDDLPDD
+442 
-451 DALEDFSYLDLPET
+451 A
-465 VPTPAPAM
+465 AP
-473 MTPAVTQQLLDTLD
+473 
-487 DGYTAPD
+487 
-494 FLPDQMLENLA
+494 
-505 AAVNNQPELT
+505 AVNNQPELT

-595 EQFPDAGLSGLI
+595 EQFPDAGLSGSI

-657 VNAFKDRLPAKFESK
+657 VKAFENRLPAKFESK

-741 NFFEQGKLRSRGI
+741 NFFKQGKLTSRGI

-1009 LKADPFAREGQLPNS
+1009 LKADPFTREGQLPNS
-1024 MENALNAIAK
+1024 MENALDAIAK
-1034 KVLGSRNT
+1034 KVFGSN
-1042 FMEGFV
+1042 V

>member
-30 DFWPRWQGSSVQDQF
+30 DFRPRWQGSSVQDQF

-57 DYNPEESFLD
+57 DYKPERPFWDSF
-67 GLMKNLGIG
+67 MENLGTG
-76 VNNAVVGTREM
+76 VNNAVVDTREM
-87 VKNPV
+87 VKHPV
-92 DTVKG
+92 DTAKA
-97 LGSMAATYGQGAVSY
+97 LGSMAATYGQGAASY

-135 IIDAAVAGRD
+135 IIDAAVAGGD
-145 LITDPAAMANMAYKY
+145 LVTDPAAMANMLYKY
-160 PLEVGGTLAGIPS
+160 PLEAGGILANLPS

-179 NFFRAPETWD
+179 NFLRAPGSLDNLDDEVLNIFGADPIPDTNTWD
-189 PYDGHVDVPNIVNM
+189 PNVPNIVNM

-214 LVSGELMP
+214 LVSEELMP
-222 DELVSQMRADGNSEM
+222 EELVSQMRADGNNEM

-246 EELMETR
+246 EELALGLGNDGAFSNLQDYRLNGNAFEPDDD
-253 AGEIRNFLRS
+253 GEIRNFLRS
-263 VVEPTPATPG
+263 VVEPTPATAG
-273 LINTAD
+273 LLNTAD
-279 NIDYGPTL
+279 PVFEMPEALRAQID
-287 EQMIPADPVYLPF
+287 AHF

-329 PALLDVDDTL
+329 PALLGVDDTL
-339 AEAGFDGV
+339 EDIDLDEAGFDGV
-347 PTQDMHY
+347 PTQ
-354 DQLMQTDM
+354 
-362 GPQDLV
+362 
-368 DNMVASGLNPT
+368 
-379 RITEELVALRH
+379 
-390 RARDEY
+390 
-396 LVTGSLFAE
+396 
-405 EMGNELASF
+405 
-414 IERRQLDLPETVP
+414 DLPETVP

-465 VPTPAPAM
+465 VPTMEQIAE
-473 MTPAVTQQLLDTLD
+473 L
-487 DGYTAPD
+487 
-494 FLPDQMLENLA
+494 
-505 AAVNNQPELT
+505 VNNQPELT

-595 EQFPDAGLSGLI
+595 EQFPDAGLSGSI

-620 TSKLTDAKVIFS
+620 TSKLPDAKVVFS

-641 PDAAGAFS
+641 PNAAGAFS

-657 VNAFKDRLPAKFESK
+657 VKAFKDRLPAKFESK

-694 FSNRLDTED
+694 FSNATDD

-708 PVTKAQAFEALM
+708 PITKAQAFEALM

-741 NFFEQGKLRSRGI
+741 NFFEQGKLTSRGI
-754 DIGEFYDYSE
+754 DIGEFSDYSE
-764 NVLSIPDPVGV
+764 NVLSIPDPLGT
-775 TANQGGLVHPA
+775 TANQGKLVHPA

-845 SLQSKADVKI
+845 SLQSKLDVKI

-864 LEELRGERISALDN
+864 FKELIGGI
-878 SRPSI
+878 
-883 HQLDDGTAV
+883 DDV
-892 TRPKSSTQLQNELR
+892 
-906 KEELDIEI
+906 EI
-914 QALGLERQKLKAEM
+914 KDLAIERQKLKAEM

-934 ALELKDNPALNE
+934 SLELKDNPALNE

-1024 MENALNAIAK
+1024 MENALDAIAK
-1034 KVLGSRNT
+1034 KVFGSN
-1042 FMEGFV
+1042 V
-1048 NDRGFERVNVNIEG
+1048 NDKGFQRVNVNIEG

-1084 AAYKKGGIVSG
+1084 AAYKKGGVVSG
-1095 SLLDIDIFG
+1095 SLLDIDVFG

>member
-8 EQKRIEEMS
+8 EQKRIDNMS

-30 DFWPRWQGSSVQDQF
+30 DVRPRWQGSSVQDQF

-57 DYNPEESFLD
+57 DYNPEAPFWD
-67 GLMKNLGIG
+67 GFMKNLGAG
-76 VNNAVVGTREM
+76 VNNAVVGTREI
-87 VKNPV
+87 VKHPV
-92 DTVKG
+92 DTAKD

-135 IIDAAVAGRD
+135 IINAAVAGRD

-173 LVREGG
+173 LVREGR

-189 PYDGHVDVPNIVNM
+189 PYDWHVDVPNIVNM

-214 LVSGELMP
+214 LVSEELMP
-222 DELVSQMRADGNSEM
+222 EEIVSQMRADGNSEM

-246 EELMETR
+246 EELARRGGNDGAFSNLQDYRLNGNAFEPD
-253 AGEIRNFLRS
+253 ADGEIRNFLRS

-329 PALLDVDDTL
+329 PALL
-339 AEAGFDGV
+339 
-347 PTQDMHY
+347 
-354 DQLMQTDM
+354 
-362 GPQDLV
+362 
-368 DNMVASGLNPT
+368 
-379 RITEELVALRH
+379 
-390 RARDEY
+390 
-396 LVTGSLFAE
+396 
-405 EMGNELASF
+405 
-414 IERRQLDLPETVP
+414 
-427 TQQQLWQGVDDTLED
+427 GVDDTLED

-465 VPTPAPAM
+465 VPTMEQIAE
-473 MTPAVTQQLLDTLD
+473 L
-487 DGYTAPD
+487 
-494 FLPDQMLENLA
+494 
-505 AAVNNQPELT
+505 VNNQPELT

-595 EQFPDAGLSGLI
+595 EQFPEAGLSGLI

-620 TSKLTDAKVIFS
+620 TSTLTDAKVTFS

-657 VNAFKDRLPAKFESK
+657 VKAFKDRLPAKFESK

-694 FSNRLDTED
+694 FSNATDD

-708 PVTKAQAFEALM
+708 PITKAQAFEALM

-741 NFFEQGKLRSRGI
+741 NFFEQGKLRIRGI
-754 DIGEFYDYSE
+754 DIGEFSDYSE

-775 TANQGGLVHPA
+775 TANQGNLVHPA

-845 SLQSKADVKI
+845 SLLSKSDVKI

-864 LEELRGERISALDN
+864 LEELREERISALDN

-906 KEELDIEI
+906 REELDIEI

-934 ALELKDNPALNE
+934 ALELKDNPALSE

-1070 LDPKLIAA
+1070 LDPKLIAL

-1095 SLLDIDIFG
+1095 SLLDIDVFG

>member
-57 DYNPEESFLD
+57 DYNPEVPFWD
-67 GLMKNLGIG
+67 RFMGNLGTG
-76 VNNAVVGTREM
+76 VNNAVVDFREM
-87 VKNPV
+87 VKHPV
-92 DTVKG
+92 DMAKG
-97 LGSMAATYGQGAVSY
+97 LGSMAATYGQGAVSH

-135 IIDAAVAGRD
+135 IINAAVAGRD

-179 NFFRAPETWD
+179 NFFRAPRSLDDEVLNNFGADPETWD

-214 LVSGELMP
+214 LVSEELMP

-246 EELMETR
+246 EELAR
-253 AGEIRNFLRS
+253 RGGNDGAFSNFQ
-263 VVEPTPATPG
+263 
-273 LINTAD
+273 
-279 NIDYGPTL
+279 DYRLNGNAF
-287 EQMIPADPVYLPF
+287 E

-379 RITEELVALRH
+379 QITEELVALRH

-396 LVTGSLFAE
+396 LVTGSRFVE
-405 EMGNELASF
+405 ELGNELASF

-427 TQQQLWQGVDDTLED
+427 TQQQLWQGVED
-442 INLDDLPDD
+442 
-451 DALEDFSYLDLPET
+451 A
-465 VPTPAPAM
+465 AP
-473 MTPAVTQQLLDTLD
+473 
-487 DGYTAPD
+487 
-494 FLPDQMLENLA
+494 
-505 AAVNNQPELT
+505 AVNNQPELT

-595 EQFPDAGLSGLI
+595 EQFPEAGLSGSI

-620 TSKLTDAKVIFS
+620 TSTLTDAKVIFS

-657 VNAFKDRLPAKFESK
+657 VKAFKDRLPAKFESK

-741 NFFEQGKLRSRGI
+741 NFFNQGKLRIRGI
-754 DIGEFYDYSE
+754 DIGEFSDYSE

-775 TANQGGLVHPA
+775 TANQGNLVHPA

-864 LEELRGERISALDN
+864 LEELREERISALDN

-1009 LKADPFAREGQLPNS
+1009 LKADPFTREGQLPNS
-1024 MENALNAIAK
+1024 MENALDAIAK
-1034 KVLGSRNT
+1034 KVFGSN
-1042 FMEGFV
+1042 V

>member
-1 MPENRSE
+1 
-8 EQKRIEEMS
+8 
-17 FFDLL
+17 
-22 NSADFFGQ
+22 
-30 DFWPRWQGSSVQDQF
+30 
-45 GNIMSAEEQVPQ
+45 
-57 DYNPEESFLD
+57 
-67 GLMKNLGIG
+67 
-76 VNNAVVGTREM
+76 
-87 VKNPV
+87 
-92 DTVKG
+92 
-97 LGSMAATYGQGAVSY
+97 
-112 LPGVGDLMKLGMTPE
+112 
-127 RFEEVQAP
+127 
-135 IIDAAVAGRD
+135 
-145 LITDPAAMANMAYKY
+145 
-160 PLEVGGTLAGIPS
+160 
-173 LVREGG
+173 
-179 NFFRAPETWD
+179 
-189 PYDGHVDVPNIVNM
+189 
-203 DDPVWVNVYDR
+203 
-214 LVSGELMP
+214 
-222 DELVSQMRADGNSEM
+222 
-237 YIDAVLVEM
+237 
-246 EELMETR
+246 
-253 AGEIRNFLRS
+253 
-263 VVEPTPATPG
+263 
-273 LINTAD
+273 
-279 NIDYGPTL
+279 
-287 EQMIPADPVYLPF
+287 
-300 PDVDDPTRPALTTL
+300 
-314 DVEEIAAEAEAAGPP
+314 
-329 PALLDVDDTL
+329 
-339 AEAGFDGV
+339 
-347 PTQDMHY
+347 MHY

-405 EMGNELASF
+405 ELGNELASF

-427 TQQQLWQGVDDTLED
+427 TQQQLWQGVED
-442 INLDDLPDD
+442 
-451 DALEDFSYLDLPET
+451 A
-465 VPTPAPAM
+465 AP
-473 MTPAVTQQLLDTLD
+473 
-487 DGYTAPD
+487 
-494 FLPDQMLENLA
+494 
-505 AAVNNQPELT
+505 AVNNQPELT

-595 EQFPDAGLSGLI
+595 EQFPDAGLSGSI

-657 VNAFKDRLPAKFESK
+657 VKAFENRLPAKFESK

-741 NFFEQGKLRSRGI
+741 NFFEQGKLTSRGI
-754 DIGEFYDYSE
+754 DIGEFSDYSE

-1009 LKADPFAREGQLPNS
+1009 LKADPFTREGQLPNS
-1024 MENALNAIAK
+1024 MENALDAIAK
-1034 KVLGSRNT
+1034 KVFGSN
-1042 FMEGFV
+1042 V

>member
-1 MPENRSE
+1 
-8 EQKRIEEMS
+8 
-17 FFDLL
+17 
-22 NSADFFGQ
+22 
-30 DFWPRWQGSSVQDQF
+30 
-45 GNIMSAEEQVPQ
+45 
-57 DYNPEESFLD
+57 
-67 GLMKNLGIG
+67 
-76 VNNAVVGTREM
+76 
-87 VKNPV
+87 
-92 DTVKG
+92 
-97 LGSMAATYGQGAVSY
+97 
-112 LPGVGDLMKLGMTPE
+112 
-127 RFEEVQAP
+127 
-135 IIDAAVAGRD
+135 
-145 LITDPAAMANMAYKY
+145 
-160 PLEVGGTLAGIPS
+160 
-173 LVREGG
+173 
-179 NFFRAPETWD
+179 
-189 PYDGHVDVPNIVNM
+189 
-203 DDPVWVNVYDR
+203 
-214 LVSGELMP
+214 
-222 DELVSQMRADGNSEM
+222 MRADGNSEM

-246 EELMETR
+246 EELAR
-253 AGEIRNFLRS
+253 RGGNDGAFSNFQ
-263 VVEPTPATPG
+263 
-273 LINTAD
+273 
-279 NIDYGPTL
+279 DYRLNGNAF
-287 EQMIPADPVYLPF
+287 E

-314 DVEEIAAEAEAAGPP
+314 DVVVEPSGPA

-379 RITEELVALRH
+379 QITEELVALRH

-396 LVTGSLFAE
+396 LVTGSRFVE
-405 EMGNELASF
+405 ELGNELASF

-427 TQQQLWQGVDDTLED
+427 TQQQLWQGVEDALED
-442 INLDDLPDD
+442 INLDNLPDD

-505 AAVNNQPELT
+505 PAVNNQPELT

-595 EQFPDAGLSGLI
+595 EQFPDAGLSGSI

-657 VNAFKDRLPAKFESK
+657 VKAFKDRLPAKFESK

-741 NFFEQGKLRSRGI
+741 NFFEQGKLTSRGI
-754 DIGEFYDYSE
+754 DIGEFSDYSE
-764 NVLSIPDPVGV
+764 NVLSIPDPLGT
-775 TANQGGLVHPA
+775 TANQGDLF
-786 RKHWEAEAIPGA
+786 
-798 PIAWWRSTVFKGQNK
+798 T
-813 PPVYVLGEAQSDWQQ
+813 
-828 KIRKFAK
+828 
-835 TPEAATAELT
+835 
-845 SLQSKADVKI
+845 LQE
-855 DRANKVTRR
+855 NT
-864 LEELRGERISALDN
+864 G
-878 SRPSI
+878 
-883 HQLDDGTAV
+883 
-892 TRPKSSTQLQNELR
+892 RPKLS
-906 KEELDIEI
+906 
-914 QALGLERQKLKAEM
+914 LEHQ
-928 KDLDTR
+928 
-934 ALELKDNPALNE
+934 
-946 MGWTPKI
+946 
-953 VGSDKAEWVSTVA
+953 
-966 KQALLDAVNKGL
+966 
-978 DTIAIPS
+978 
-985 GEKVKGY
+985 
-992 TMGEISGQNAF
+992 
-1003 YGDVEK
+1003 
-1009 LKADPFAREGQLPNS
+1009 
-1024 MENALNAIAK
+1024 
-1034 KVLGSRNT
+1034 
-1042 FMEGFV
+1042 
-1048 NDRGFERVNVNIEG
+1048 
-1062 VGWVTQFK
+1062 
-1070 LDPKLIAA
+1070 
-1078 LKEEGI
+1078 
-1084 AAYKKGGIVSG
+1084 
-1095 SLLDIDIFG
+1095 

>member
-8 EQKRIEEMS
+8 EQKRIDNMS

-76 VNNAVVGTREM
+76 VNNAVVDFREM
-87 VKNPV
+87 VKHPV
-92 DTVKG
+92 DTAKG
-97 LGSMAATYGQGAVSY
+97 LGSMAATYGQGAVSH

-179 NFFRAPETWD
+179 NFFRAPRSLDDEVLNNFGADPETWD

-214 LVSGELMP
+214 LVSEELMP
-222 DELVSQMRADGNSEM
+222 EELVSQMRADGNSEM

-246 EELMETR
+246 EELAR
-253 AGEIRNFLRS
+253 RGGNDGAFSNFQ
-263 VVEPTPATPG
+263 
-273 LINTAD
+273 
-279 NIDYGPTL
+279 DYRLNGNAF
-287 EQMIPADPVYLPF
+287 E

-379 RITEELVALRH
+379 QITEELVALRH

-396 LVTGSLFAE
+396 LVTGSRFVE
-405 EMGNELASF
+405 ELGNELASF

-427 TQQQLWQGVDDTLED
+427 TQQQLWQGVED
-442 INLDDLPDD
+442 
-451 DALEDFSYLDLPET
+451 A
-465 VPTPAPAM
+465 AP
-473 MTPAVTQQLLDTLD
+473 
-487 DGYTAPD
+487 
-494 FLPDQMLENLA
+494 
-505 AAVNNQPELT
+505 AVNNQPELT

-595 EQFPDAGLSGLI
+595 EQFPDAGLSGSI

-657 VNAFKDRLPAKFESK
+657 VKAFKDRLPAKFESK

-741 NFFEQGKLRSRGI
+741 NFFNQGKLRSRGI
-754 DIGEFYDYSE
+754 DIGEFSDYSE

-1009 LKADPFAREGQLPNS
+1009 LKADPFTREGQLPNS
-1024 MENALNAIAK
+1024 MENALDAIAK
-1034 KVLGSRNT
+1034 KVFGSN
-1042 FMEGFV
+1042 V

>member
-1 MPENRSE
+1 
-8 EQKRIEEMS
+8 
-17 FFDLL
+17 
-22 NSADFFGQ
+22 
-30 DFWPRWQGSSVQDQF
+30 
-45 GNIMSAEEQVPQ
+45 
-57 DYNPEESFLD
+57 
-67 GLMKNLGIG
+67 MKNLGIG

-87 VKNPV
+87 VKHPV
-92 DTVKG
+92 DTAKD

-160 PLEVGGTLAGIPS
+160 PLEVAGIPS
-173 LVREGG
+173 LVRAGG
-179 NFFRAPETWD
+179 NFFRAPRSLDNLDNYVLDNFGADPIPDTNTWD
-189 PYDGHVDVPNIVNM
+189 PYVPNIVNM

-214 LVSGELMP
+214 LVSEELMP
-222 DELVSQMRADGNSEM
+222 EELVSQMRADGNSEM
-237 YIDAVLVEM
+237 YIDAVLGEM
-246 EELMETR
+246 EELALGLGNDGAFSNLQDYRLNGNAFEPDET
-253 AGEIRNFLRS
+253 
-263 VVEPTPATPG
+263 VVVPTPAPAG
-273 LINTAD
+273 LINAAD
-279 NIDYGPTL
+279 NIN
-287 EQMIPADPVYLPF
+287 
-300 PDVDDPTRPALTTL
+300 
-314 DVEEIAAEAEAAGPP
+314 
-329 PALLDVDDTL
+329 L

-396 LVTGSLFAE
+396 LVTGSRFVE
-405 EMGNELASF
+405 ELGNELASF

-465 VPTPAPAM
+465 VPTMEQIAE
-473 MTPAVTQQLLDTLD
+473 L
-487 DGYTAPD
+487 
-494 FLPDQMLENLA
+494 
-505 AAVNNQPELT
+505 VNNQPELT

-586 ISRFGLQAA
+586 ISRFGQQAA
-595 EQFPDAGLSGLI
+595 EQFPYAGLSGSI

-657 VNAFKDRLPAKFESK
+657 VKAFKDRLPAKFESK

-694 FSNRLDTED
+694 FSNATDD

-708 PVTKAQAFEALM
+708 PITKAQAFEALM

-754 DIGEFYDYSE
+754 DIGEFSDYSE
-764 NVLSIPDPVGV
+764 NVLSIPDPLGT
-775 TANQGGLVHPA
+775 TANQGRLVHPA

-1070 LDPKLIAA
+1070 LDPKLIAL

>member
-8 EQKRIEEMS
+8 EQKRIDNMS

-87 VKNPV
+87 VKHPV
-92 DTVKG
+92 DTANT
-97 LGSMAATYGQGAVSY
+97 LGSMAATYGQGAASY

-160 PLEVGGTLAGIPS
+160 PFEVAGIPS
-173 LVREGG
+173 LVGAG
-179 NFFRAPETWD
+179 VKFVRAPRSLDNLDNYVLDNFGADPIPDTNTWD

-214 LVSGELMP
+214 LVSEELMP
-222 DELVSQMRADGNSEM
+222 EELVSQMRADGNSEM

-246 EELMETR
+246 EELARRGGNDGAFSNFQDYRLNGNAFEPDET
-253 AGEIRNFLRS
+253 
-263 VVEPTPATPG
+263 VVVPTPAPAG
-273 LINTAD
+273 LINTA
-279 NIDYGPTL
+279 N
-287 EQMIPADPVYLPF
+287 
-300 PDVDDPTRPALTTL
+300 
-314 DVEEIAAEAEAAGPP
+314 
-329 PALLDVDDTL
+329 
-339 AEAGFDGV
+339 GV

-595 EQFPDAGLSGLI
+595 EQFPDAGLSGSI

-694 FSNRLDTED
+694 FSNATDD

-708 PVTKAQAFEALM
+708 PITKAQAFEALM

-741 NFFEQGKLRSRGI
+741 NFFEQGKLTSRGI

-1009 LKADPFAREGQLPNS
+1009 LKADPFTREGQLPNS
-1024 MENALNAIAK
+1024 MENALDAIAK
-1034 KVLGSRNT
+1034 KVFGSN
-1042 FMEGFV
+1042 V
-1048 NDRGFERVNVNIEG
+1048 NDRGFQRVNVNIEG

>member
-8 EQKRIEEMS
+8 EQKRIDNMS

-112 LPGVGDLMKLGMTPE
+112 IPGVGDLMKLGMTPE

-145 LITDPAAMANMAYKY
+145 LITDPAAMANIAYKY
-160 PLEVGGTLAGIPS
+160 PLEVAGIPS
-173 LVREGG
+173 LVRAGR

-214 LVSGELMP
+214 LVSEELMP
-222 DELVSQMRADGNSEM
+222 EELVSQMRADGNSEM

-246 EELMETR
+246 EELARRGGNDGAFSNFQDYRLNGNAFEPDET
-253 AGEIRNFLRS
+253 
-263 VVEPTPATPG
+263 VVVPTPAPAG
-273 LINTAD
+273 LINTA
-279 NIDYGPTL
+279 N
-287 EQMIPADPVYLPF
+287 
-300 PDVDDPTRPALTTL
+300 
-314 DVEEIAAEAEAAGPP
+314 
-329 PALLDVDDTL
+329 
-339 AEAGFDGV
+339 GV

-595 EQFPDAGLSGLI
+595 EQFPDAGLSGSI

-620 TSKLTDAKVIFS
+620 TSKLPDAKVIFS

-657 VNAFKDRLPAKFESK
+657 VKAFENRLPAKFESK

-694 FSNRLDTED
+694 FSNATDD

-708 PVTKAQAFEALM
+708 PITKAQAFEALM

-741 NFFEQGKLRSRGI
+741 NFFEQGKLTSRGI
-754 DIGEFYDYSE
+754 DIGEFSDYSE
-764 NVLSIPDPVGV
+764 NVLSIPDPLGT

-1070 LDPKLIAA
+1070 LDPKLIAL

>member
-1 MPENRSE
+1 
-8 EQKRIEEMS
+8 
-17 FFDLL
+17 
-22 NSADFFGQ
+22 
-30 DFWPRWQGSSVQDQF
+30 
-45 GNIMSAEEQVPQ
+45 
-57 DYNPEESFLD
+57 
-67 GLMKNLGIG
+67 
-76 VNNAVVGTREM
+76 
-87 VKNPV
+87 
-92 DTVKG
+92 
-97 LGSMAATYGQGAVSY
+97 
-112 LPGVGDLMKLGMTPE
+112 
-127 RFEEVQAP
+127 
-135 IIDAAVAGRD
+135 
-145 LITDPAAMANMAYKY
+145 
-160 PLEVGGTLAGIPS
+160 
-173 LVREGG
+173 
-179 NFFRAPETWD
+179 
-189 PYDGHVDVPNIVNM
+189 
-203 DDPVWVNVYDR
+203 
-214 LVSGELMP
+214 
-222 DELVSQMRADGNSEM
+222 
-237 YIDAVLVEM
+237 
-246 EELMETR
+246 
-253 AGEIRNFLRS
+253 
-263 VVEPTPATPG
+263 
-273 LINTAD
+273 
-279 NIDYGPTL
+279 
-287 EQMIPADPVYLPF
+287 
-300 PDVDDPTRPALTTL
+300 LTTL

-379 RITEELVALRH
+379 QITEELVALRH

-396 LVTGSLFAE
+396 LVTGSRFVE
-405 EMGNELASF
+405 ELGNELASF
-414 IERRQLDLPETVP
+414 IERRQ
-427 TQQQLWQGVDDTLED
+427 
-442 INLDDLPDD
+442 
-451 DALEDFSYLDLPET
+451 LDLPET

-595 EQFPDAGLSGLI
+595 EQFPDAGLSGSI

-741 NFFEQGKLRSRGI
+741 NFFKQGKLTSRGI

-1024 MENALNAIAK
+1024 MENALDVIAK
-1034 KVLGSRNT
+1034 KVFGSN
-1042 FMEGFV
+1042 V
-1048 NDRGFERVNVNIEG
+1048 NDRGFQRVNVNIEG

-1095 SLLDIDIFG
+1095 SLLDIDVFG

>member
-8 EQKRIEEMS
+8 EQKRIDNMS

-92 DTVKG
+92 DTVKD

-160 PLEVGGTLAGIPS
+160 PFEVAGIPS
-173 LVREGG
+173 LVGAG
-179 NFFRAPETWD
+179 VKFVRAPRSLDNLDNYVLDNFGADPIPDTNTWD

-214 LVSGELMP
+214 LVSEELMP
-222 DELVSQMRADGNSEM
+222 EELVSQMRADGNSEM

-246 EELMETR
+246 EELARRGGNDGAFSNFQDYRLNGNAFEPDPDGGINNNYET
-253 AGEIRNFLRS
+253 
-263 VVEPTPATPG
+263 VVVPTPAPAG
-273 LINTAD
+273 LINTA
-279 NIDYGPTL
+279 N
-287 EQMIPADPVYLPF
+287 
-300 PDVDDPTRPALTTL
+300 
-314 DVEEIAAEAEAAGPP
+314 
-329 PALLDVDDTL
+329 
-339 AEAGFDGV
+339 GV

-595 EQFPDAGLSGLI
+595 EQFPDAGLSGSI

-620 TSKLTDAKVIFS
+620 TSKLPDAKVIFS

-694 FSNRLDTED
+694 FSNATDD

-708 PVTKAQAFEALM
+708 PITKAQAFEALM

-741 NFFEQGKLRSRGI
+741 NFFEQGKLTSRGI
-754 DIGEFYDYSE
+754 DIGEFSDYSE
-764 NVLSIPDPVGV
+764 NVLSIPDPLGT

-1009 LKADPFAREGQLPNS
+1009 LKADPFTREGQLPNS
-1024 MENALNAIAK
+1024 MENALDAIAK
-1034 KVLGSRNT
+1034 KVFGSN
-1042 FMEGFV
+1042 V
-1048 NDRGFERVNVNIEG
+1048 NDKGFQRVNVNIEG

>member
-8 EQKRIEEMS
+8 EQKRIDNMS
-17 FFDLL
+17 FFDML
-22 NSADFFGQ
+22 NSTDFFGQ
-30 DFWPRWQGSSVQDQF
+30 DFFPRWQGSSVQDQF
-45 GNIMSAEEQVPQ
+45 GNIMSSEEKVPQ
-57 DYNPEESFLD
+57 DYNPEAPFWDSF
-67 GLMKNLGIG
+67 MKNLGTG

-87 VKNPV
+87 VKHPV
-92 DTVKG
+92 DTAKA
-97 LGSMAATYGQGAVSY
+97 LGSMAATYGQGAASY

-145 LITDPAAMANMAYKY
+145 LITDPAAMANMLYKY
-160 PLEVGGTLAGIPS
+160 PLEVGGILANLPS
-173 LVREGG
+173 LVLEGR
-179 NFFRAPETWD
+179 NFFRAPRSLDNFGAEVLDNVGADPETWD
-189 PYDGHVDVPNIVNM
+189 PNVPNIVNM

-214 LVSGELMP
+214 LVSEELMP
-222 DELVSQMRADGNSEM
+222 DELASQMRADGNNEM

-246 EELMETR
+246 EELARRRGNDGAFSNLQDHRLNGNAFEPDDD
-253 AGEIRNFLRS
+253 GEIRNFLRS
-263 VVEPTPATPG
+263 VVEPTPATAG
-273 LINTAD
+273 LLNTAD
-279 NIDYGPTL
+279 PVFEMPEALRAQID
-287 EQMIPADPVYLPF
+287 AHF

-329 PALLDVDDTL
+329 PALL
-339 AEAGFDGV
+339 
-347 PTQDMHY
+347 
-354 DQLMQTDM
+354 
-362 GPQDLV
+362 
-368 DNMVASGLNPT
+368 
-379 RITEELVALRH
+379 
-390 RARDEY
+390 
-396 LVTGSLFAE
+396 
-405 EMGNELASF
+405 
-414 IERRQLDLPETVP
+414 
-427 TQQQLWQGVDDTLED
+427 GVDDTLED

-528 LVLRPPEATTAAN
+528 LVLRQPEATTAAN

-607 EQWAQKGK
+607 EQWAQKGN

-657 VNAFKDRLPAKFESK
+657 VKAFKDRLPAKFESK

-694 FSNRLDTED
+694 FSNATDD

-708 PVTKAQAFEALM
+708 PITKAQAFEALM

-754 DIGEFYDYSE
+754 DIGEFSDYSE

-775 TANQGGLVHPA
+775 TANQGKLVHPA

-845 SLQSKADVKI
+845 SLQSKLDVKI

-928 KDLDTR
+928 NDLDTR

-1024 MENALNAIAK
+1024 MENALDAIAK
-1034 KVLGSRNT
+1034 KVFGSN
-1042 FMEGFV
+1042 V
-1048 NDRGFERVNVNIEG
+1048 NDKGFQRVNVNIEG

-1095 SLLDIDIFG
+1095 SLLDIDVFG

>member
-8 EQKRIEEMS
+8 EQKRIDNMS

-57 DYNPEESFLD
+57 DYNPEVPFWDSF
-67 GLMKNLGIG
+67 MENLGTG

-87 VKNPV
+87 VKHPV
-92 DTVKG
+92 DTANA
-97 LGSMAATYGQGAVSY
+97 LGSMAATYGQGAASY

-179 NFFRAPETWD
+179 NFFRAPRSLDDPIPDTNTWD
-189 PYDGHVDVPNIVNM
+189 PYVPNIVNM

-214 LVSGELMP
+214 LVSEELMP
-222 DELVSQMRADGNSEM
+222 EELVSQMRADGNSEM
-237 YIDAVLVEM
+237 YIDAVLGEM
-246 EELMETR
+246 EELALGLGNDGAFSNLQDYRLNGNAFEPDET
-253 AGEIRNFLRS
+253 
-263 VVEPTPATPG
+263 VVVPTPAPAG
-273 LINTAD
+273 LINA
-279 NIDYGPTL
+279 
-287 EQMIPADPVYLPF
+287 A
-300 PDVDDPTRPALTTL
+300 DVDDPTRPALTTL

-329 PALLDVDDTL
+329 PALLDVDDTF

-396 LVTGSLFAE
+396 LVTGSRFVE
-405 EMGNELASF
+405 ELGNELASF
-414 IERRQLDLPETVP
+414 IERRQLDIPETVP

-465 VPTPAPAM
+465 VPTMEQIAE
-473 MTPAVTQQLLDTLD
+473 L
-487 DGYTAPD
+487 
-494 FLPDQMLENLA
+494 
-505 AAVNNQPELT
+505 VNNQPELT

-586 ISRFGLQAA
+586 ISRFGQQAA
-595 EQFPDAGLSGLI
+595 EQFPYAGLSGSI

-620 TSKLTDAKVIFS
+620 TSKLTDAKVTFS

-657 VNAFKDRLPAKFESK
+657 VKAFKDRLPAKFESK

-741 NFFEQGKLRSRGI
+741 NFFEQGKLRIRGI
-754 DIGEFYDYSE
+754 DIGEFSDYSE

-845 SLQSKADVKI
+845 SLLSKSDVKI
-855 DRANKVTRR
+855 DRSFKVKRR
-864 LEELRGERISALDN
+864 LEELIVGI
-878 SRPSI
+878 
-883 HQLDDGTAV
+883 DDV
-892 TRPKSSTQLQNELR
+892 
-906 KEELDIEI
+906 EI
-914 QALGLERQKLKAEM
+914 KDLAIERQKLKAEL
-928 KDLDTR
+928 KDYEIR
-934 ALELKDNPALNE
+934 AQDLNDNPALSE

-1024 MENALNAIAK
+1024 MENALDAIAK
-1034 KVLGSRNT
+1034 KVFGSN
-1042 FMEGFV
+1042 V
-1048 NDRGFERVNVNIEG
+1048 NDKGFQRVNVNIEG

>member
-76 VNNAVVGTREM
+76 VNNAVVDFREM
-87 VKNPV
+87 VKHPV
-92 DTVKG
+92 DTAKG
-97 LGSMAATYGQGAVSY
+97 LGSMAATYGQGAVSH

-160 PLEVGGTLAGIPS
+160 PFEVAGIPS
-173 LVREGG
+173 LVGAG
-179 NFFRAPETWD
+179 VKFVRAPRSLDNLDNYVLDNFGADPIPDTNTWD

-214 LVSGELMP
+214 LVSEELMP
-222 DELVSQMRADGNSEM
+222 EELVSQMRADGNSEM

-246 EELMETR
+246 EELAR
-253 AGEIRNFLRS
+253 RGGNDGAFSNFQ
-263 VVEPTPATPG
+263 
-273 LINTAD
+273 
-279 NIDYGPTL
+279 DYRLNGNAF
-287 EQMIPADPVYLPF
+287 E

-379 RITEELVALRH
+379 QITEELVALRH

-396 LVTGSLFAE
+396 LVTGSRFVE
-405 EMGNELASF
+405 ELGNELASF

-427 TQQQLWQGVDDTLED
+427 TQQQLWQGVED
-442 INLDDLPDD
+442 
-451 DALEDFSYLDLPET
+451 A
-465 VPTPAPAM
+465 AP
-473 MTPAVTQQLLDTLD
+473 
-487 DGYTAPD
+487 
-494 FLPDQMLENLA
+494 
-505 AAVNNQPELT
+505 AVNNQPELT

-595 EQFPDAGLSGLI
+595 EQFPDAGLSGSI

-620 TSKLTDAKVIFS
+620 TSTLTDAKVIFS

-657 VNAFKDRLPAKFESK
+657 VKAFENRLPAKFESK

-741 NFFEQGKLRSRGI
+741 NFFEQGKLRIRGI
-754 DIGEFYDYSE
+754 DIGEFSDYSE

-775 TANQGGLVHPA
+775 TANQGNLVHPA

-864 LEELRGERISALDN
+864 LEELREERISALDN

-1009 LKADPFAREGQLPNS
+1009 LKADPFTREGQLPNS
-1024 MENALNAIAK
+1024 MENALDAIAK
-1034 KVLGSRNT
+1034 KVFGSN
-1042 FMEGFV
+1042 V

>member
-8 EQKRIEEMS
+8 EQKRIDNMS

-22 NSADFFGQ
+22 NSADFFNQ
-30 DFWPRWQGSSVQDQF
+30 DLRPRWQGSSVQDQF

-76 VNNAVVGTREM
+76 VNNAVVDFREM
-87 VKNPV
+87 VKHPV
-92 DTVKG
+92 DTAKG
-97 LGSMAATYGQGAVSY
+97 LGSMAATYGQGAVSH

-160 PLEVGGTLAGIPS
+160 PFEVAGIPS
-173 LVREGG
+173 LVGAG
-179 NFFRAPETWD
+179 VKFVRAPRSLDNLDNYVLDNFGADPIPDTNTWD

-214 LVSGELMP
+214 LVSEELMP
-222 DELVSQMRADGNSEM
+222 EELVSQMRADGNSEM

-246 EELMETR
+246 EELAR
-253 AGEIRNFLRS
+253 RGGNDGAFSNFQ
-263 VVEPTPATPG
+263 
-273 LINTAD
+273 
-279 NIDYGPTL
+279 DYRLNGNAF
-287 EQMIPADPVYLPF
+287 E

-379 RITEELVALRH
+379 QITEELVALRH

-396 LVTGSLFAE
+396 LVTGSRFVE
-405 EMGNELASF
+405 ELGNELASF

-427 TQQQLWQGVDDTLED
+427 TQQQLWQGVED
-442 INLDDLPDD
+442 
-451 DALEDFSYLDLPET
+451 A
-465 VPTPAPAM
+465 AP
-473 MTPAVTQQLLDTLD
+473 
-487 DGYTAPD
+487 
-494 FLPDQMLENLA
+494 
-505 AAVNNQPELT
+505 AVNNQPELT

-595 EQFPDAGLSGLI
+595 EQFPDAGLSGSI

-620 TSKLTDAKVIFS
+620 TSKLPDAKVIFS

-657 VNAFKDRLPAKFESK
+657 VKAFENRLPAKFESK

-741 NFFEQGKLRSRGI
+741 NFFNQGKLTSRGI
-754 DIGEFYDYSE
+754 DIGEFSDYSE
-764 NVLSIPDPVGV
+764 NVLSIPDPLGT
-775 TANQGGLVHPA
+775 TANQGELVHPA

-864 LEELRGERISALDN
+864 LEELREERISALDN

-1009 LKADPFAREGQLPNS
+1009 LKADPFTREGQLPNS
-1024 MENALNAIAK
+1024 MENALDAIAK
-1034 KVLGSRNT
+1034 KVFGSN
-1042 FMEGFV
+1042 V